1 MKKELSIMVWDVIFY
16 TEDEDGN
23 PTTDKNGNL
32 IKYRADIDC
41 SSIAEGVDL
50 EDLEAI
56 EEVEEVDINQLKLEL

>member
-1 MKKELSIMVWDVIFY
+1 MKNENELSIMVWDVIFY
-16 TEDEDGN
+16 TEDADGN
-23 PTTDKNGNL
+23 VTTDKNGNI

-56 EEVEEVDINQLKLEL
+56 EPENKLIK

>member
-1 MKKELSIMVWDVIFY
+1 MMKTKKIQCMVWDVIFY

-56 EEVEEVDINQLKLEL
+56 DEEEEK